1 VTGLPS
7 LKNLLEILSSLEGVI
22 DQTMLRVD
30 ASEKDYISFVEL
42 SERYRF
48 RAIVVPPV
56 LLPVVVPITRY
67 RVCTVAGFPHGYL
80 SLKSKLA
87 EVEYAAD
94 AGARE
99 VDVVMNTV
107 LARSSRWSELR
118 EELMSLAKLAH
129 ELGLTIKIIIET
141 SVLSSEEIRKAS
153 QLVEEVGADY
163 IKTNTG
169 FGSRGVVPSDV
180 IIIKYSTSGRCKI
193 KAAGGIRTAL
203 DAALLLALG
212 AHVIGTSHGVE
223 IVEQARGI
231 LASPQ
236 YRELFSSQ
244 T

>member
-1 VTGLPS
+1 MPS
-7 LKNLLEILSSLEGVI
+7 LKNLLELLGSLEGAI

-30 ASEKDYISFVEL
+30 ASEKDYVAFVEL

-48 RAIVVPPV
+48 RAIVVPPA
-56 LLPVVVPITRY
+56 LLPVVVPITRH

-80 SLKSKLA
+80 SLRSKLA
-87 EVEYAAD
+87 EVEYAAT
-94 AGARE
+94 AGAKE

-107 LARSSRWSELR
+107 LARSGRWSELR
-118 EELMSLAKLAH
+118 EELQSLVRLAH
-129 ELGLTIKIIIET
+129 ELGLAIKIIVET
-141 SVLSSEEIRKAS
+141 SVLNPEEVRRTS

-169 FGSRGVVPSDV
+169 FGARGVVPSD
-180 IIIKYSTSGRCKI
+180 IITIRSSISGRCRI
-193 KAAGGIRTAL
+193 KASGGIRTAL

-223 IVEQARGI
+223 IVEQARGL

-236 YRELFSSQ
+236 YRELL
-244 T
+244 TP